1 MDKRACSEG
10 RPLACD
16 PPAPRG
22 GVSSH
27 EQQDAPLGGTAVR
40 GQLEG
45 RGCRAGPGRS
55 VWGAWV
61 LLPAGKDGCPS
72 GYGWHS
78 PMRLSRSPGCWQV
91 EGGWGSGLHP
101 SKGRGWLGLGGT
113 QWAWRELH
121 PASPAPSLRWGWTP
135 RQCLAPSDPRDQV
148 AIIPLPGTNP
158 LLAKEE
164 TGMVVIS
171 TAWMKTVTS
180 TNFSG
185 A

>member
-45 RGCRAGPGRS
+45 RGCWAGPGRS

-113 QWAWRELH
+113 QWAWRE
-121 PASPAPSLRWGWTP
+121 ARITAGSRM
-135 RQCLAPSDPRDQV
+135 
-148 AIIPLPGTNP
+148 GTAV
-158 LLAKEE
+158 LGL
-164 TGMVVIS
+164 GMCGLDGG
-171 TAWMKTVTS
+171 T
-180 TNFSG
+180 
-185 A
+185 